1 MGATVN
7 RGEIIHARRGVCWR
21 ARYARVLVV
30 AHADGESGWL
40 SVYLSCNFLCKTLA
54 GPVRFASPLALD
66 TRYHTR
72 PRRYSR
78 IRHMQVLS
86 QRAERVFFLGAPR
99 PYSSS
104 STLTSTSSWTIGSFT
119 APSNLFQ
126 TPSTMR

>member
-54 GPVRFASPLALD
+54 GPERFAAHDDGDSPAARQRAVPCRGGLAQHG
-66 TRYHTR
+66 RR
-72 PRRYSR
+72 WKNKQRYS
-78 IRHMQVLS
+78 
-86 QRAERVFFLGAPR
+86 
-99 PYSSS
+99 
-104 STLTSTSSWTIGSFT
+104 
-119 APSNLFQ
+119 NLVSKFIHQ
-126 TPSTMR
+126 TVI

>member
-66 TRYHTR
+66 TRYHTDTTQTLFS
-72 PRRYSR
+72 YSTCKYS
-78 IRHMQVLS
+78 LS
-86 QRAERVFFLGAPR
+86 
-99 PYSSS
+99 
-104 STLTSTSSWTIGSFT
+104 
-119 APSNLFQ
+119 APSASSFSARHVRIPPPPPL
-126 TPSTMR
+126 SRR